1 MYILLVSRSSLH
13 LFAIKSLKLPRV
25 IETSTYKD
33 LQHALRRILTWM
45 PSTRFFS
52 MLKKCLNLR
61 FQPVIYLGLNYKH
74 GHFFKFNTLVSR
86 SKTTMTLID
95 SNYQQQWITQV
106 LNKALE
112 IYNLQQHFL
121 QSASFFLRTIWRR
134 TQSGRCKFPW
144 QVEKINQTSWSAVK
158 TIKPGENYVTCI
170 FQFSSSIT

>member
-1 MYILLVSRSSLH
+1 MKNGWYPREDTPAWQWGDLPSISFGYAVIFNVHWDSVYILLVSRSSLH

-25 IETSTYKD
+25 IETSTLKD

-61 FQPVIYLGLNYKH
+61 FQPVIYLDLNYKH

-86 SKTTMTLID
+86 SKTTMTLTD
-95 SNYQQQWITQV
+95 SNYQQQWISQV

-112 IYNLQQHFL
+112 IYNLQTFPSICL
-121 QSASFFLRTIWRR
+121 VFPPNNMKTKSAR
-134 TQSGRCKFPW
+134 
-144 QVEKINQTSWSAVK
+144 EM
-158 TIKPGENYVTCI
+158 
-170 FQFSSSIT
+170 

>member
-1 MYILLVSRSSLH
+1 MYILLVSRTSLH

-61 FQPVIYLGLNYKH
+61 LQPVIYLDLNYKHGHFFKFNTLVSRSKTTMTLIDLNYKH

-95 SNYQQQWITQV
+95 SNYQQQ
-106 LNKALE
+106 
-112 IYNLQQHFL
+112 
-121 QSASFFLRTIWRR
+121 
-134 TQSGRCKFPW
+134 
-144 QVEKINQTSWSAVK
+144 
-158 TIKPGENYVTCI
+158 
-170 FQFSSSIT
+170 